1 MCLLDKERNCHCQKS
16 WSYSRNERDH
26 FSCFFVFCLKGA
38 QIDCSV
44 FSKHSIASEMQK
56 VHKCMGFC
64 PQFDALFD
72 ELTASEHLTL
82 YARLRGVPEKE
93 LHKVRGL

>member
-1 MCLLDKERNCHCQKS
+1 
-16 WSYSRNERDH
+16 
-26 FSCFFVFCLKGA
+26 
-38 QIDCSV
+38 
-44 FSKHSIASEMQK
+44 
-56 VHKCMGFC
+56 MGFC

-93 LHKVRGL
+93 LHNVRGLQRDLITDVLHLPI

>member
-1 MCLLDKERNCHCQKS
+1 
-16 WSYSRNERDH
+16 
-26 FSCFFVFCLKGA
+26 
-38 QIDCSV
+38 
-44 FSKHSIASEMQK
+44 MQK

-82 YARLRGVPEKE
+82 YARLRGVPEKQ
-93 LHKVRGL
+93 LHNVRGL

>member
-1 MCLLDKERNCHCQKS
+1 MNTAIYLISWLYVLKEHR
-16 WSYSRNERDH
+16 
-26 FSCFFVFCLKGA
+26 L
-38 QIDCSV
+38 IDCSI
-44 FSKHSIASEMQK
+44 FFFQHSIATEMQK

-72 ELTASEHLTL
+72 ELTANEHLTL